1 MIYTV
6 TMTKLYYKLNFIQ
19 CSILL
24 LHFFAL
30 SGLQNL
36 RVRAISAYEYEST
49 NNETTT
55 RTKDTKNN
63 EPIII
68 YTYFEKIDISNRT
81 TGMTD
86 EDDSNLLNF
95 WKETWKAAGYMPII
109 LTAEDIMIS
118 FRRHYDDDGGQITTT
133 TTTTTT
139 TKNKYLT
146 KDRYDSITSKLDNLN
161 LDDFSRILFHRWIAM
176 AAVDGGWFADYDN
189 FPLRRRRRQQSY
201 FSSPQP
207 NQAAQGR
214 LLHLQ
219 EQLPNDGKMTLHDI
233 LSPTLASGSGKEWL
247 DTLDNMLD
255 DAEKHCQRATEYRRR
270 HDDDGRGYYDSHNI
284 NCFWT
289 DSLGI
294 HSLRT
299 NNNHNNNIPAPKT
312 SRQVAVPFD
321 KDDPVSFNDPK
332 LCSSKNFQNKL
343 TVHFGGEILQ
353 RGKYVPSP
361 KDRLPKYRL
370 KLARNWLDRWHI
382 LCDDNDTDSI
392 KSS

>member
-118 FRRHYDDDGGQITTT
+118 FGRHDDDGGQTTT
-133 TTTTTT
+133 N
-139 TKNKYLT
+139 TKGKYFT
-146 KDRYDSITSKLDNLN
+146 KDRYDSITSRLNNLN
-161 LDDFSRILFHRWIAM
+161 LDDFSRILFRRWIAM
-176 AAVDGGWFADYDN
+176 ATVDGGWFSDYDN
-189 FPLRRRRRQQSY
+189 FPLRRRRHQSCI
-201 FSSPQP
+201 SSPQP
-207 NQAAQGR
+207 NQVIQAGK
-214 LLHLQ
+214 LHLQ

-247 DTLDNMLD
+247 DTLDYMLD
-255 DAEKHCQRATEYRRR
+255 DAEKHCQKATEYRHR
-270 HDDDGRGYYDSHNI
+270 HDDDDDDDDGRKNYDSHNI

-299 NNNHNNNIPAPKT
+299 NNNHNQDMPAPKT

-332 LCSSKNFQNKL
+332 LCSSKSFRNKW

-361 KDRLPKYRL
+361 KDRLPKHRL
-370 KLARNWLDRWHI
+370 KLARNWLDQWHI
-382 LCDDNDTDSI
+382 LCDDNETDSI
-392 KSS
+392 K

>member
-30 SGLQNL
+30 WGLQNL

-118 FRRHYDDDGGQITTT
+118 FRRHYDDDGGQIT

-247 DTLDNMLD
+247 DTLNNMLD

-270 HDDDGRGYYDSHNI
+270 HDDDGRGYYDSQNT